1 VPTEEKKKE
10 MKGKKPTRVTVHRIV
25 NGKKIPFYVLDDASK
40 FRLADWYVNGLLGG
54 LLRLHFHGNSAPC
67 IMLLV
72 PDDRLL

>member
-40 FRLADWYVNGLLGG
+40 FRPADWYVNGLLGT
-54 LLRLHFHGNSAPC
+54 SAPLSKGFG
-67 IMLLV
+67 IMHYGS
-72 PDDRLL
+72 RAR